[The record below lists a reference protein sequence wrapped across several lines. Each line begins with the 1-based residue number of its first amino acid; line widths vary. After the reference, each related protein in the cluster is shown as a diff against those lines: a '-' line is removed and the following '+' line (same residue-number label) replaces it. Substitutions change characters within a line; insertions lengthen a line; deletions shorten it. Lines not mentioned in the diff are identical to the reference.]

1 MKGYEESAG
10 ATPSAPAVT
19 REQLE
24 SSLADLWENLM
35 ERALHR
41 FNRPHPDDP
50 PIIETFEE
58 FKLVLK
64 HAYEDEERLVEFE
77 LDRFVNEGGVSREL
91 E

>member
-1 MKGYEESAG
+1 
-10 ATPSAPAVT
+10 
-19 REQLE
+19 
-24 SSLADLWENLM
+24 M
-35 ERALHR
+35 EMALHQ

-50 PIIETFEE
+50 PSIETFYE
-58 FKLVLK
+58 FKPVLR